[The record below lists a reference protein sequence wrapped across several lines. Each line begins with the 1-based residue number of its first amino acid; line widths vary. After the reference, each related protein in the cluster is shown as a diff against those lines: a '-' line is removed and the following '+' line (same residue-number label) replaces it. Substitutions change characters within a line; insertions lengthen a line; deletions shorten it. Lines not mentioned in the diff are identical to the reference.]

1 MKKTVYFIASLV
13 LMLSVFSCE
22 KAETTIPVSNENI
35 HAVSVE
41 LDRSDDSKVSISGT
55 SITWKEGDAVAIRYK
70 KSDTYYVEKFTLV
83 SGVGKRSGKFV
94 NTASSIDA
102 DCSEIQAFYPYSTLD
117 SGGKLVWDLSSQ
129 DGSFENVCASMGFY
143 DPYNFSYSDG
153 KLS

>member
-70 KSDTYYVEKFTLV
+70 KSDTYYVE
-83 SGVGKRSGKFV
+83 
-94 NTASSIDA
+94 
-102 DCSEIQAFYPYSTLD
+102 
-117 SGGKLVWDLSSQ
+117 
-129 DGSFENVCASMGFY
+129 
-143 DPYNFSYSDG
+143 
-153 KLS
+153 